1 MCNVRPDP
9 IADPIAFDPIALFA
23 MPLSAVI
30 LAAGKGKRMRSS
42 LPKVMHTLAGK
53 TLLAHVYDTACLL
66 SCAEIHIVYG
76 HEGDQ
81 VREAHGTF
89 DARWV
94 LQERQ
99 SGTGHAVLQ
108 VIDSIP
114 AAHHVIVLY
123 GDVPLISGHT
133 LTTLVEKAADTG
145 FSLLTAHL
153 DDPAGYGRIVREDAG
168 NVLRIVEERDA
179 NEQEKRLREIN
190 TGMMVVRADMLKK
203 WLGMLTDDNAQKE
216 YLLTDIVGH
225 AVNEGTRVKTVNP
238 ASVMEIKGVNDRA
251 QLAEL
256 ERHYQLM
263 QARQLMSQGVTLAD
277 PARFDLRGD
286 LETGEDVFIDVNVII
301 EGDVSV
307 GNQVS
312 IGPNCVIRDTRIGD
326 GANINANC
334 VIDNADIGARNR
346 IGPFARIRPG
356 SSLDEDVRVG
366 NFVEIKQSDLGRGTK
381 ANHLSYIGDSEV
393 GERVNVGAGTITC
406 NYDGVEKHKT
416 IIGDDVF
423 IGSNTELIAPLRID
437 DGATIAAGAT
447 ISKGRGS
454 RFPGNEQ
461 TGSESREGL
470 EAQQEK
476 KAVRLAA
483 NGQCGLDRT
492 VKRI

>member
-1 MCNVRPDP
+1 
-9 IADPIAFDPIALFA
+9 

-53 TLLAHVYDTACLL
+53 TLLAHVYHTACLL
-66 SCAEIHIVYG
+66 SCDEIHIVYG

-89 DARWV
+89 NARWV
-94 LQERQ
+94 RQERQ
-99 SGTGHAVLQ
+99 LGTGHAVLQ

-114 AAHHVIVLY
+114 ATHLVIVLY
-123 GDVPLISGHT
+123 GDVPLITGET
-133 LTTLVEKAADTG
+133 LNALAEAAGDSG
-145 FSLLTAHL
+145 FSLLTAVL
-153 DDPAGYGRIVREDAG
+153 EDPAGYGRIVRDEAG
-168 NVLRIVEERDA
+168 NILRIVEQKDA
-179 NEQEKRLREIN
+179 DEQEKLLCEVN
-190 TGMMVVRADMLKK
+190 TGMMAVRADLMKK

-216 YLLTDIVGH
+216 YLLTDIVGF
-225 AVNEGTRVKTVNP
+225 AVTEGIDVRTVSP

-256 ERHYQLM
+256 ERHYQHL
-263 QARQLMSQGVTLAD
+263 QARELMGKGTTLAD
-277 PARFDLRGD
+277 PARFDLRGS
-286 LETGEDVFIDVNVII
+286 LQAGEDVFIDVNVVI
-301 EGDVSV
+301 EGEVSI

-312 IGPNCVIRDTRIGD
+312 IAPNCVIRDTRIGD
-326 GANINANC
+326 GANILANC

-356 SSLDEDVRVG
+356 SNLDEDVHIG
-366 NFVEIKQSDLGRGTK
+366 NFVEIKQSEIGKGSK

-406 NYDGVEKHKT
+406 NYDGVEKHRT

-423 IGSNTELIAPLRID
+423 IGSNTELIAPLKIN

-447 ISKGRGS
+447 ISKDVEAGSLAMSKREAKVVKDWKRGR
-454 RFPGNEQ
+454 
-461 TGSESREGL
+461 T
-470 EAQQEK
+470 K
-476 KAVRLAA
+476 
-483 NGQCGLDRT
+483 
-492 VKRI
+492 